1 MALDDLITQDG
12 QMQWRGVLL
21 GEGTP
26 YAGVSLS
33 GWDDLPDL
41 DSSTVAMPSLSGA
54 WPGALLASTRT
65 LQWDFEVTA
74 DSLGQLPAVL
84 DVLRQATTVRQSESW
99 LAVQLAGCR
108 RVMRGRVVRRALSA
122 DRAYTRGDP
131 VGSLVWECSDPRR
144 YDPMA
149 QSVATTLPTPE
160 PGIDWGTDGSEA
172 VQMLAPAQA
181 AGLGSTASN
190 WYNQQGGTMS
200 LGSGGALYYTVGAA
214 SITAPAQLV
223 WANSAVPSPNRFPI
237 APGQTAQFVAYSGV
251 GATGA
256 QLLLLWLDSTGT
268 FISSTVGDGVSVTGT
283 APPTA
288 AYARPVMQWAAVPS
302 PARVLVGRTALFV
315 SAPLASGLVD
325 PYDWGTPG
333 ASGDMTA
340 WNFGDAPAHPVI
352 TITGPV
358 TMPSVRN
365 VATGERLEYNVPL
378 SADDSL
384 VIDTYAGTVTLNGTA
399 SRLYAAT
406 TRSVPE
412 AGFTLTP
419 GATSL
424 AFRGTGV
431 GGVGTTASASLTWR
445 SAYW

>member
-26 YAGVSLS
+26 YVGVELS

-41 DSSTVAMPSLSGA
+41 DSSTVAMPSLPGA

-65 LQWDFEVTA
+65 LKWDFEVTP
-74 DSLGQLPAVL
+74 DSLDQLPAVL
-84 DVLRQATTVRQSESW
+84 DVLRQATAVRQSESW

-108 RVMRGRVVRRALSA
+108 RVMRGRILRRALSA

-131 VGSLVWECSDPRR
+131 AGSLVWECTDPRR
-144 YDPMA
+144 YDPVA
-149 QSVATTLPTPE
+149 QRAATALPTAE
-160 PGIDWGTDGSEA
+160 SGIDWGTDGSEA

-181 AGLGSTASN
+181 AGAGPTASN
-190 WYNQQGGTMS
+190 WYNQQGGTLS

-214 SITAPAQLV
+214 SVTAPAQLV
-223 WANSAVPSPNRFPI
+223 WTNSAVPSPNRFPV

-251 GATGA
+251 AASGV

-268 FISSTVGDGVSVTGT
+268 FVSSTTGDGVSVTGT
-283 APPTA
+283 APPSA
-288 AYARPVMQWAAVPS
+288 AYVRPVMQWAAVPS

-315 SAPLASGLVD
+315 LAPLASGLTD
-325 PYDWGTPG
+325 PYDWGAPG
-333 ASGDMTA
+333 VSGDMTA
-340 WNFGDAPAHPVI
+340 YNFGDAPAHPVI

-358 TMPSVRN
+358 TTPSVRN
-365 VATGERLEYNVPL
+365 VLTGDRLEYDVPL

-399 SRLYAAT
+399 SRLYTVT

-412 AGFTLTP
+412 AGFVLPP

-424 AFRGTGV
+424 AFRGSATGAA
-431 GGVGTTASASLTWR
+431 GAAATASLSWR